1 MTSSDD
7 PFEKAARREH
17 ADRLHREARI
27 AAVRHSIGGQ
37 DSGGMLT
44 AIVVF
49 LGPYLVW
56 AALRA
61 ANHAWSTPTVGKSI
75 VNFFFGSGVLFA
87 IYTAW
92 MLSQVSPTMAPPSRS
107 SWQPGNKVAQH
118 WSSSA
123 RLKNR
128 SLTR

>member
-7 PFEKAARREH
+7 PFEEAARREH

-27 AAVRHSIGGQ
+27 TAVRGSIGGQ
-37 DSGGMLT
+37 GSNGMLT

-49 LGPYLVW
+49 LGPYLLW

-61 ANHAWSTPTVGKSI
+61 ANHAWSTPTAGKSI
-75 VNFFFGSGVLFA
+75 TNFFFGSGVPFA

-92 MLSQVSPTMAPPSRS
+92 MLLLVWIWAITLAAQRRTPQAR
-107 SWQPGNKVAQH
+107 QPGNK
-118 WSSSA
+118 
-123 RLKNR
+123 
-128 SLTR
+128 

>member
-7 PFEKAARREH
+7 PFEQAARREH
-17 ADRLHREARI
+17 ADRLRREARI
-27 AAVRHSIGGQ
+27 ATVRGSIAGQ
-37 DSGGMLT
+37 DSRGMLT

-49 LGPYLVW
+49 LGPYLLW

-75 VNFFFGSGVLFA
+75 INFFFGSGVPFA

-92 MLSQVSPTMAPPSRS
+92 MLLLVWIWAIMLASQHRTPEAHQSRDD
-107 SWQPGNKVAQH
+107 
-118 WSSSA
+118 
-123 RLKNR
+123 
-128 SLTR
+128 

>member
-1 MTSSDD
+1 MTSGDD
-7 PFEKAARREH
+7 PFERAARHEH

-27 AAVRHSIGGQ
+27 AAVRGSITEEG
-37 DSGGMLT
+37 SRGMLT

-49 LGPYLVW
+49 LGPYLLW

-75 VNFFFGSGVLFA
+75 VNFFFGSGVPFA

-92 MLSQVSPTMAPPSRS
+92 MLLLVWIWAIT
-107 SWQPGNKVAQH
+107 VA
-118 WSSSA
+118 A
-123 RLKNR
+123 RDFR
-128 SLTR
+128 